1 MLEKIIA
8 YHCAPALA
16 GIKPANLVAC
26 YKDKIP
32 NIHPEINRLNK
43 EMNIKGIYFE
53 ILCECDRRVLVM
65 VYREDKLKQYL
76 QKDGISAFLR
86 SVGYPREYTLGSYIN
101 VLKKRLKTESFP
113 HEIGAFLGYPLCDI
127 YGFINHEP
135 CLFAGD
141 WKVYHNEQKTREL
154 FTRYKICRKA
164 VLKRLSNGRTL
175 AQIFC
180 AA

>member
-16 GIKPANLVAC
+16 GIKTANIVAC
-26 YKDKIP
+26 YKDKTP
-32 NIHPEINRLNK
+32 NIQTEINRLNT
-43 EMNIKGIYFE
+43 EMNMKDIYFE
-53 ILCECDRRVLVM
+53 ILCECDKRALVM
-65 VYREDKLKQYL
+65 VYRKEKLRQYL
-76 QKDGISAFLR
+76 QRDEVAVFLK
-86 SVGYPREYTLGSYIN
+86 SVGYPQEFSLKAYID
-101 VLKKRLKTESFP
+101 VLKKRLKNESFP

-135 CLFAGD
+135 CLFSGY

-154 FTRYKICRKA
+154 FTRYRICRNA
-164 VLKRLSNGRTL
+164 VLKRLTNGRTL

>member
-16 GIKPANLVAC
+16 GIKPANIVAC

-32 NIHPEINRLNK
+32 NIHSEINRLNK
-43 EMNIKGIYFE
+43 EMNIKDIYFE
-53 ILCECDRRVLVM
+53 IICECDRRALVM
-65 VYREDKLKQYL
+65 VYRKEKLRKYL
-76 QKDGISAFLR
+76 QKDEVSAFLK
-86 SVGYPREYTLGSYIN
+86 SVGYPREFALKAYID
-101 VLKKRLKTESFP
+101 VLKRRLKNENFP

-127 YGFINHEP
+127 QGFINREQ
-135 CLFAGD
+135 CLLTGD
-141 WKVYHNEQKTREL
+141 WKVYHNAEEAKEL
-154 FTRYKICRKA
+154 FNRYSVCRRA
-164 VLKRLSNGRTL
+164 VLKRISAGRTL

>member
-16 GIKPANLVAC
+16 GIKPANIVAC
-26 YKDKIP
+26 YKDKIL
-32 NIHPEINRLNK
+32 NIHSEINRLNK
-43 EMNIKGIYFE
+43 EMNIKDIYFE
-53 ILCECDRRVLVM
+53 ILCECDIRALVM
-65 VYREDKLKQYL
+65 VYRKEKLIQYL
-76 QKDGISAFLR
+76 QKDEVSIFLK
-86 SVGYPREYTLGSYIN
+86 SVGYPREFALKSYID
-101 VLKKRLKTESFP
+101 VLKKRLRTESFP

-154 FTRYKICRKA
+154 FARYRICRNA
-164 VLKRLSNGRTL
+164 VLKRLSNGGTL